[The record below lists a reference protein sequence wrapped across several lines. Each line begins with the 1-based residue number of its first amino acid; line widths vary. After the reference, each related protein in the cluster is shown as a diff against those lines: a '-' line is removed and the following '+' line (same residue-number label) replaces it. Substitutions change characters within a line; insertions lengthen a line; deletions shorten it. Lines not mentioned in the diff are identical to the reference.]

1 MGTVVSR
8 EDLQQLAE
16 SLRAQGKT
24 VVTTNGCFDL
34 LHVGH
39 VRILKA
45 AKELGDALIVGLNS
59 DRSVA
64 NLKGPTR
71 PITSENDR
79 AEILASLACV
89 DFVTVFDEDTPV
101 EFLKLVRPNFHV
113 KGSDYKPGDLAETPV
128 VEAFGGRIKILEL
141 VPDRS
146 TSSIVDRIRL

>member
-8 EDLQQLAE
+8 EDLPQLAE

-101 EFLKLVRPNFHV
+101 EFLKLVRPNIHV

-128 VEAFGGRIKILEL
+128 VEGFGGRVKILEL

>member
-8 EDLQQLAE
+8 EDLERLAE
-16 SLRAQGKT
+16 SLRTQGKT
-24 VVTTNGCFDL
+24 LVTTNGCFDL

-45 AKELGDALIVGLNS
+45 ARELGDALIVGLNS

-64 NLKGPTR
+64 KLKGPTR
-71 PITSENDR
+71 PITPENDR

-89 DFVTVFDEDTPV
+89 DFVTIFDEDTPV
-101 EFLKLVRPNFHV
+101 EFLKLVKPNIHV
-113 KGSDYKPGDLAETPV
+113 KGSDYRAADLEETPV
-128 VEAFGGRIKILEL
+128 VEGFGGRIALLDL

-146 TSSIVDRIRL
+146 TSSIVSRIRL